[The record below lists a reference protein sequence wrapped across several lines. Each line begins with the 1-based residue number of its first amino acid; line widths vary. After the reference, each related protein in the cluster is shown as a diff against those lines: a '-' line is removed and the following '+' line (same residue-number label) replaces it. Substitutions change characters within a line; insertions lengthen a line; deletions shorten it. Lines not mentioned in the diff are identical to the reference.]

1 MKEALYTFSFP
12 YDIDIMVPWRESPER
27 YRKIQRRGKRQ
38 QSESWPRVRFR
49 DRKMKGYVQKRLHA
63 LRTKREEGRQ
73 EEMEASYRDT
83 CQNMTM
89 REMRANAWISNRR
102 LMLSSFRAGE
112 YRLAHLQRVNKPM
125 REVPVTHIIHWVE
138 SIFPPLYENEVGK
151 QQCNSGAVERMTERK
166 TKAQKKRR
174 DGLKGS

>member
-1 MKEALYTFSFP
+1 MHE
-12 YDIDIMVPWRESPER
+12 
-27 YRKIQRRGKRQ
+27 YRTDGI
-38 QSESWPRVRFR
+38 
-49 DRKMKGYVQKRLHA
+49 
-63 LRTKREEGRQ
+63 
-73 EEMEASYRDT
+73 
-83 CQNMTM
+83 
-89 REMRANAWISNRR
+89 
-102 LMLSSFRAGE
+102 MLSSFRAGE

-151 QQCNSGAVERMTERK
+151 QQYNSGAVERMTARK